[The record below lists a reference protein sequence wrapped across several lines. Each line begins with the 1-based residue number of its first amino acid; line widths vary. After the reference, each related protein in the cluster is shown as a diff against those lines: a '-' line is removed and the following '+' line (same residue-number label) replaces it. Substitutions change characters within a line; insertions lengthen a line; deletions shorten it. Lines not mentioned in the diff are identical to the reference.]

1 MEQNQFDRQI
11 KEALENLE
19 VPFDASHWMQMEQQM
34 DNISVMEDITAFDS
48 LISGKLENIETNAAI
63 PNWQRM
69 SAALDQAEVNDKNF
83 DTEVKTKINFINPTY
98 QPSHWE
104 ILAARLRQE
113 KAVKESLIK
122 NKSAEIVLIALLFL
136 NFYQFFPNFP
146 RVASFPAKEMIK
158 EASTTVEIPAKAIPQ
173 ANNTKNVQP
182 VQPIAMAVAVE
193 YETTIENSNLD
204 KNTDNQLYFS
214 PALTTV
220 DISGVAIAYDLKALT
235 FGIDGKTG
243 LTITV
248 PEMTRH
254 LDLAG
259 LANSI
264 FLEPLPSLEPA
275 SLATTTILPL
285 DCENCSRHKMYSRL
299 RFGMVSHIGGT
310 SAVRSADQFL
320 STSVLTQKGVG
331 YGSGFSVGFKYN
343 RFEIE
348 TGLIYSEK
356 TYAPNIDD
364 AYNSY
369 GGGINL
375 KQFTGIDLQTLQ
387 IPLNLRY
394 NFAVLGNGKWNLYG
408 QNGIAMNAILRAQYD
423 ISDTPQPITKQFVEI
438 AASSRLN
445 KIRFNRGILGGDSFK
460 ENRFFTVNF
469 GVGAE
474 YYMSPK
480 WSVFMQPDFHYYISQ
495 SRIGPTKDRINSLSV
510 SFGVKTSFH

>member
-1 MEQNQFDRQI
+1 MEQNQFDKHI
-11 KEALENLE
+11 KQSLENLDI
-19 VPFDASHWMQMEQQM
+19 PFDTSHWDQMEQRL
-34 DNISVMEDITAFDS
+34 DSISAIEDTTAFDS
-48 LISGKLENIETNAAI
+48 LISGKLENIEADAAL

-69 SAALDQAEVNDKNF
+69 AAALDQVDTEGKNF
-83 DTEVKTKINFINPTY
+83 DTEVKTKINFINPTF

-122 NKSAEIVLIALLFL
+122 NKSAEVLLIALLFL

-146 RVASFPAKEMIK
+146 QIASFPAKEIIK
-158 EASTTVEIPAKAIPQ
+158 ENPVDKVIPIVAPQ
-173 ANNTKNVQP
+173 ANTTITIEKDQP
-182 VQPIAMAVAVE
+182 VATIGQAV
-193 YETTIENSNLD
+193 
-204 KNTDNQLYFS
+204 KNTEDNNIDRIVDNQLYYS
-214 PALTTV
+214 PALATV
-220 DISGVAIAYDLKALT
+220 DISGVAVDYDRKELT

-254 LDLAG
+254 LGLAG

-264 FLEPLPSLEPA
+264 FLQPLPSLEPA
-275 SLATTTILPL
+275 SLATANILPL
-285 DCENCSRHKMYSRL
+285 DCENCTRYKLYSRF

-331 YGSGFSVGFKYN
+331 YGSGFSLGFKYN
-343 RFEIE
+343 RYEVE
-348 TGLIYSEK
+348 TGLTYSAK

-364 AYNSY
+364 AYSSY

-375 KQFTGIDLQTLQ
+375 KQFTGIDLQTLR

-394 NFAVLGNGKWNLYG
+394 NYAVLGKGKWHLYA
-408 QNGIAMNAILRAQYD
+408 QNGIAMNVILRAQYD
-423 ISDTPQPITKQFVEI
+423 ITDTRQPTTKQFNEI
-438 AASSRLN
+438 AGSSRLS
-445 KIRFNRGILGGDSFK
+445 KIRFNKGILGGDSFK
-460 ENRFFTVNF
+460 ENRFFTVNL
-469 GVGAE
+469 GAGAE

-480 WSVFMQPDFHYYISQ
+480 WSIFMQPDFHYYISQ

-510 SFGVKTSFH
+510 SFGIKASFH

>member
-1 MEQNQFDRQI
+1 MEQNQFDKQI
-11 KEALENLE
+11 KQSLENLE
-19 VPFDASHWMQMEQQM
+19 APFNEDHWAQMEQQL
-34 DNISVMEDITAFDS
+34 DSISAIEDTTAFDS
-48 LISGKLENIETNAAI
+48 LISGKLENIKTDAAM

-69 SAALDQAEVNDKNF
+69 AAALDQVEIEGKNF

-104 ILAARLRQE
+104 MLAARLRQE

-122 NKSAEIVLIALLFL
+122 NKSAEVILIALLFL

-146 RVASFPAKEMIK
+146 QVSSFPAKEVIEEVPAK
-158 EASTTVEIPAKAIPQ
+158 EAALLEAPQASTTNVQKNQPIVTVGQSVTDKEDSTID
-173 ANNTKNVQP
+173 KNV
-182 VQPIAMAVAVE
+182 
-193 YETTIENSNLD
+193 
-204 KNTDNQLYFS
+204 DNQLYFS

-220 DISGVAIAYDLKALT
+220 DISGGAIDYDLKALT
-235 FGIDGKTG
+235 FGIDGETG

-254 LDLAG
+254 LNLVG

-264 FLEPLPSLEPA
+264 FLESLPSLEPA
-275 SLATTTILPL
+275 SLATTNILPL
-285 DCENCSRHKMYSRL
+285 DCENCTRYKMYSRL

-320 STSVLTQKGVG
+320 STSVLTQKGAG
-331 YGSGFSVGFKYN
+331 YGSGFSLGFKYN
-343 RFEIE
+343 RYEIE
-348 TGLIYSEK
+348 TGLIYSAK

-364 AYNSY
+364 AYSSY

-375 KQFTGIDLQTLQ
+375 KQFTGINLQTLQ

-394 NFAVLGNGKWNLYG
+394 NYAVLGKGKLHLYA
-408 QNGIAMNAILRAQYD
+408 QNGVAMNIVLRAQYD
-423 ISDTPQPITKQFVEI
+423 ITDKRQPTTKQFNEI
-438 AASSRLN
+438 AGSSRLS
-445 KIRFNRGILGGDSFK
+445 KIRFNKGILGGDSFK
-460 ENRFFTVNF
+460 ENRFFTVNL

-510 SFGVKTSFH
+510 SFGIKTSFH